1 MRLPTMIAASLVL
14 TATVQAADKPA
25 ASGTFEYNGK
35 KYSPVHAVAFAG
47 AFTTVVLSDK
57 PFDPALG
64 KDGSY
69 NDSDLMAHP
78 SASMTIMIDA
88 ERREFYRVRF
98 RDDRG
103 SGADLRCEDPAML
116 KLEKMDA
123 SGVAGTF
130 KCLDHDVKFVA
141 PMLSAPKS

>member
-1 MRLPTMIAASLVL
+1 VRLTSMIAASLLL
-14 TATVQAADKPA
+14 TAAVQAADEPA
-25 ASGTFEYNGK
+25 ASGTFEYHDK
-35 KYSPVHAVAFAG
+35 KYTPAHAVAFAG
-47 AFTTVVLSDK
+47 PFTTVVLSDK

-69 NDSDLMAHP
+69 DDSDLMAHS

-123 SGVAGTF
+123 TVVAGSF
-130 KCLDHDVKFVA
+130 KCEGHDVKFVA
-141 PMLSAPKS
+141 PMLPKG